1 MITNTEM
8 KCVGPDLRLTGI
20 SAIAALP
27 AVTRN
32 CLAEGW
38 WELSVK
44 LMSLYYENLLRILT
58 STYRSHDMLRRRVV
72 LRYSTWTIFENVFP
86 FFRIVIRVNLNFL
99 ILVAIPSLYGTL
111 LYWQGRQS
119 YPGCGTDIYVCLIAL
134 RKSAMSLIYDI
145 FSAVELQGH
154 LDV

>member
-1 MITNTEM
+1 M
-8 KCVGPDLRLTGI
+8 KCVGPDLRLTGV
-20 SAIAALP
+20 ATIAALP

-32 CLAEGW
+32 CLAEGR

-58 STYRSHDMLRRRVV
+58 STYRSHDLLRRRAV
-72 LRYSTWTIFENVFP
+72 LRYSIWMTFENIFP
-86 FFRIVIRVNLNFL
+86 FFRIVIRGNLNFL
-99 ILVAIPSLYGTL
+99 ILVVIPSLYDIL

-134 RKSAMSLIYDI
+134 RKSAMSLIYEI

-154 LDV
+154 LGV